1 MSSTTITLSGSSSTL
16 STYFHPE
23 IELDDRFNYSCSLLD
38 FHTYNVVPN
47 VHENNNKFYYAD
59 AANNSVFYSII
70 IPVGTYEVSEICE
83 HITRQLIE
91 KNFVMRGNK
100 NTLKCEIETDLTI
113 DFTVEDS
120 IGSLLGF
127 SKKILENSLSYES
140 DKLVN
145 INSINCIR
153 IECDLTTG
161 SFHNGKGTHTIYEFT
176 PKVAAGYKISEQ
188 PRNLIYLPVVKRR
201 INTVNID
208 IVDQDGEL
216 IDFRARPVNKML
228 VYNDNSS
235 LYNNKNC
242 SKDYIKQSTV
252 KSTISRSRKPKGTTS
267 TKRTINQKNIKFL
280 KSLGLTVVKNKRNV
294 RQHSSN

>member
-1 MSSTTITLSGSSSTL
+1 MTSTTITLSGSSSTL
-16 STYFHPE
+16 STFFHPE

-47 VHENNNKFYYAD
+47 VHENNNRFYYSD
-59 AANNSVFYSII
+59 TKNNSVYHSIS

-83 HITRQLIE
+83 HITRQMTDRY
-91 KNFVMRGNK
+91 FVMRGNK

-113 DFTVEDS
+113 DFTRKDC
-120 IGSLLGF
+120 IGALLGF
-127 SKKILENSLSYES
+127 SKKILENERIYES

-145 INSINCIR
+145 INHINCIR

-188 PRNLIYLPVVKRR
+188 PRNLIYLPVVQRR

-208 IVDQDGEL
+208 IVDQDGQL
-216 IDFRARPVNKML
+216 IDFRGETITCRIH
-228 VYNDNSS
+228 
-235 LYNNKNC
+235 
-242 SKDYIKQSTV
+242 IKRDQ
-252 KSTISRSRKPKGTTS
+252 
-267 TKRTINQKNIKFL
+267 
-280 KSLGLTVVKNKRNV
+280 
-294 RQHSSN
+294 

>member
-1 MSSTTITLSGSSSTL
+1 MSSTTITLSGYSSTL

-47 VHENNNKFYYAD
+47 VHENNNKFYYSD
-59 AANNSVFYSII
+59 SGNNPFYYAINV
-70 IPVGTYEVSEICE
+70 PVGTYEVSEICE
-83 HITRQLIE
+83 YITNTLQL
-91 KNFVMRGNK
+91 NDNNLVMRGNK

-113 DFTVEDS
+113 DFTRKDC

-127 SKKILENSLSYES
+127 SKKILQNEPIYAS

-145 INSINCIR
+145 INHINCIR

-176 PKVAAGYKISEQ
+176 PRVAAGYKISEQ
-188 PRNLIYLPVVKRR
+188 PRNLIYLPVVRRR

-208 IVDQDGEL
+208 IVDQDGDL
-216 IDFRARPVNKML
+216 IDFRGELITCRIH
-228 VYNDNSS
+228 
-235 LYNNKNC
+235 
-242 SKDYIKQSTV
+242 IKRDQ
-252 KSTISRSRKPKGTTS
+252 
-267 TKRTINQKNIKFL
+267 
-280 KSLGLTVVKNKRNV
+280 
-294 RQHSSN
+294 